1 MSSERWTAALVALAI
16 GLVGVALGASMTTA
30 IAVTEST
37 PTVTRTVTTTVTVPP
52 RPTPRADRDR
62 PRHALSAREYAGSLL
77 SPRQY
82 RCLDRLYT
90 RESGWNP
97 KAVGPLNTDGRYP
110 IGIPQLKG
118 LKTTDAP
125 AYQVKRGLAYIEH
138 RHGSP
143 CAAWSFFQQN
153 GWH

>member
-1 MSSERWTAALVALAI
+1 VSERVTAALVALAI

-30 IAVTEST
+30 IASTEST
-37 PTVTRTVTTTVTVPP
+37 PVVTRTVTATVTVTP
-52 RPTPRADRDR
+52 RPTPRADRGQPRR
-62 PRHALSAREYAGSLL
+62 PLTAREYAADLL
-77 SPRQY
+77 SWREY

-97 KAVGPLNTDGRYP
+97 KAVGPLNPDGRRP

-125 AYQVKRGLAYIEH
+125 TYQVKRGLAYIEH